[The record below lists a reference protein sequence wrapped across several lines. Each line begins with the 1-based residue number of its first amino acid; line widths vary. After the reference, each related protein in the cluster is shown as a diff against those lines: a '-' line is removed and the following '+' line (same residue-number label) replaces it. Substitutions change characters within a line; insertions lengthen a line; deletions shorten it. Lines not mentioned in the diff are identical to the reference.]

1 MKKYFAPILSVVLAL
16 INAAATAVYIKNGI
30 EADVVPT
37 HFQLDMTP
45 DRFGSKWLLMIDAV
59 FPLLIAVLFLVYRIV
74 TRSKENHRKNM
85 KYENVFIVITVIFMA
100 GLMWFINL
108 TASGAITPKRTW
120 LPYLGIVLGVMF
132 TLFGNISGKIKQQRN
147 FGIKTAATLKNKTVW
162 LKTHRL
168 SGIFCVITGIFMVLC
183 SIAAIILKKYEMPL
197 FVAGIAA
204 MMILSFIV
212 PTIYAEILYKK
223 LGSDE
228 EEE

>member
-1 MKKYFAPILSVVLAL
+1 MKKYFAPIISIVLSL
-16 INAAATAVYIKNGI
+16 INAAATAVYINNGI

-37 HFQLDMTP
+37 HFQPDMTP
-45 DRFGSKWLLMIDAV
+45 DRFGSKWLLLIDTI
-59 FPLLIAVLFLVYRIV
+59 FPILISVIFLVYRII
-74 TRSKENHRKNM
+74 TRNKENHQKNM
-85 KYENVFIVITVIFMA
+85 KYENVFIVIIVLFMA
-100 GLMWFINL
+100 GLMWFLNL
-108 TASGAITPKRTW
+108 TASGAIAPKRTW
-120 LPYLGIVLGVMF
+120 LPYLGIVLGVLF

-197 FVAGIAA
+197 FVVGIAA